1 MTSLAQ
7 AGGPGAS
14 RARISAVFVLLVSA
28 LTAIGPLTIDLYLA
42 AFPQITADLVTS
54 PARVQLTITATLAG
68 LALGQLLLGSV
79 SDAYGRRPPLI
90 AALSVYVA
98 VSLAIMAA
106 PTVEVLAALRFLQ
119 GFSAAAGMV
128 VSMAIVRDR
137 YEGVAMGKVMARLM
151 LVVGLAPIL
160 APPLG
165 AQLLLL
171 GSWRLL
177 FGILAG
183 FGVLLLTLVLFV
195 LPESLPVE
203 RRRTGGTRAALA
215 SYRDLLGD
223 RPFLGLALLSGFY
236 ISALFTY
243 IASST
248 FVFQEGFALSAQQF
262 GLIFGAGS
270 LAITISSQVYGALVG
285 RVTPERIL
293 TVTVAAGVV
302 LSAGLVVVAAAG
314 GGLVP
319 LLVLLVPILGTTGL
333 IFPSVPSIAL
343 ARNGHRAGSA
353 AALLGSVQFAI
364 GALIAPVTGLFGQT
378 ALAMAVIMFTVIAI
392 GAALLLGV
400 ARTWRRDAGAEALAD
415 ALLQDDVVP
424 ATASGPARAHRPLD
438 VVG

>member
-1 MTSLAQ
+1 MVTSLAQ
-7 AGGPGAS
+7 PGPVAVR
-14 RARISAVFVLLVSA
+14 RARISAGFVLLVSA

-42 AFPQITADLVTS
+42 AFPQITSDLATS

-68 LALGQLLLGSV
+68 LALGQLLIGSV

-90 AALSVYVA
+90 AALSAYV
-98 VSLAIMAA
+98 VISLAIMAS
-106 PTVEVLAALRFLQ
+106 PTVEVLAALRFGQ
-119 GFSAAAGMV
+119 GFTAAAGMV

-137 YEGVAMGKVMARLM
+137 YEGVAMSKVMARLM

-177 FGILAG
+177 FGILAAV
-183 FGVLLLTLVLFV
+183 GVLLLVMVLVV

-203 RRRTGGTRAALA
+203 RRRTGGTRPALA
-215 SYRDLLGD
+215 AYRDLLGD
-223 RPFLGLALLSGFY
+223 RPFVGLALLSGFY

-243 IASST
+243 VASST
-248 FVFQEGFALSAQQF
+248 FVFQEGFALSPQEF
-262 GLIFGAGS
+262 GLVFAAGS
-270 LAITISSQVYGALVG
+270 VAITVCSQIYGALAG

-293 TVTVAAGVV
+293 VVTVATGTT
-302 LSAGLVVVAAAG
+302 LSVGLVVVAAAG

-319 LLVLLVPILGTTGL
+319 LLLLLVPILGTAGL

-353 AALLGSVQFAI
+353 AALMGSVQFAI
-364 GALIAPVTGLFGQT
+364 GALIAPVSGLFGQT
-378 ALAMAVIMFTVIAI
+378 ALAMAVIMFAVIAI
-392 GAALLLGV
+392 SAALLVGV
-400 ARTWRRDAGAEALAD
+400 SRTWRQGSAAEAVAA
-415 ALLQDDVVP
+415 ALRQDDVVP
-424 ATASGPARAHRPLD
+424 AAAR
-438 VVG
+438 